1 MGATT
6 RGGRLPTK
14 RIFDTVV
21 LTTLSLH
28 LFWHGIV
35 KPWGARWA
43 TTKDGWQGLVG
54 AAAVQAS

>member
-1 MGATT
+1 
-6 RGGRLPTK
+6 LPTK